1 MPETAAYTTRPY
13 LPHDEASVLT
23 LLRHVLGTG
32 RAFTRTT
39 DFWRW
44 KHFEN
49 PFGSSLMTVA
59 VNSEVVGLRAFMR
72 WQFRADAMTLS
83 AVRAVDTATHPAH
96 RRSGVFSMLTSQ
108 TVDRAR
114 TEGVD
119 LIFNTPNRIS
129 LAGYLKLGWTFV
141 GRPPL
146 LVKVLRPVRVAR
158 ALLIRREPDARAGEA
173 AWALSLPQPDAL
185 CLREDLGTLLGH
197 NDQSCGGR
205 IRTIRTVEFLRWRYC
220 HTPSLPYHACWREG
234 PHLAAAAILRP
245 SHRRG
250 LREILLSE
258 LLLTD
263 GTRHQATA
271 MLSEVLRSTNADYV
285 LAHAP
290 ARSVHEH
297 VLRTAGFLPVPRI
310 GPYLT
315 VRPLS
320 PAGTEATATAMA
332 RWHLSMGDL
341 EVF

>member
-13 LPHDEASVLT
+13 VPDDEAGVLT

-32 RAFTRTT
+32 RAFARTT

-72 WQFRADAMTLS
+72 WQFRADAMILT

-96 RRSGVFSMLTSQ
+96 RRSGVFSLLTSQ

-141 GRPPL
+141 GRPRL
-146 LVKVLRPVRVAR
+146 LVKVLRPLRVAR
-158 ALLIRREPDARAGEA
+158 ALVTRGEPEARAGED
-173 AWALSLPQPDAL
+173 AWVLSLPQPDAL
-185 CLREDLGTLLGH
+185 CLREDLGKLLGA
-197 NDQSCGGR
+197 NDQACGGR
-205 IRTIRTVEFLRWRYC
+205 IRTIRTSEFLRWRYC
-220 HTPSLPYHACWREG
+220 HAPSLPYHARWREG

-263 GTRHQATA
+263 GTRQQAAA
-271 MLSEVLRSTNADYV
+271 MLSEVLRSTDADYV

-290 ARSVHEH
+290 ARSIHAD
-297 VLRTAGFLPVPRI
+297 VLRTAGFLPVPRN

-320 PAGTEATATAMA
+320 PAGTEAIATSMA